1 MIVTVTPN
9 TALDVTY
16 TVDEL
21 RPGAVHR
28 AREVRHRAGGKGVN
42 VARVLHALGVD
53 VRAVVT
59 AGGATGTAVAA
70 DLAAAGLAADVV
82 PIAGETRRTT
92 TILGSGGATLLNE
105 PGPELGSAEWTALAA
120 AVARSRPEVLVCS
133 GSLPPGAPADAYGRL
148 LASCPSGS
156 GPPATW
162 LSILDTSGPALLT
175 GLAGKPTV
183 VKPNIEELREVTGL
197 EDPVAAATEL
207 RRAGAGAVVVSL
219 GAEGLLAVTP
229 AGTWQATPSTALT
242 GNSTG
247 AGDAV
252 VAALALGLSR
262 REPWPELL
270 RRAVALSGA
279 AVLGPLAGDVDLA
292 HYHRE
297 RELVAVRAQ
306 PERES

>member
-1 MIVTVTPN
+1 MILTVTPN

-16 TVDEL
+16 TVDGL
-21 RPGAVHR
+21 RPDGVHR
-28 AREVRHRAGGKGVN
+28 VREVRSRAGGKGIN

-53 VRAVVT
+53 VRAVAT
-59 AGGATGTAVAA
+59 AGGATGSAVAA
-70 DLAAAGLAADVV
+70 DLGAAGLSAELV

-92 TILGSGGATLLNE
+92 TVLGDDGSVTLLNE
-105 PGPELGSAEWTALAA
+105 PGPALSHAEWGRLAD
-120 AVARSRPEVLVCS
+120 AVRRHAPEVLVCS
-133 GSLPPGAPADAYGRL
+133 GSLPPGAPSDAYASL
-148 LASCPSGS
+148 LTGTSV
-156 GPPATW
+156 
-162 LSILDTSGPALLT
+162 LDTSGAALLA
-175 GLAGKPTV
+175 GLAAHPAV
-183 VKPNIEELREVTGL
+183 VKPNAEELREVTGL
-197 EDPVAAATEL
+197 ADPVAAAGEL

-219 GAEGLLAVTP
+219 GADGLLAVTGS
-229 AGTWQATPSTALT
+229 GTWHATPSTALH

-262 REPWPELL
+262 REPWPDIL

-297 RELVAVRAQ
+297 LGLVAVRAR
-306 PERES
+306 PEQE

>member
-16 TVDEL
+16 TVDSL
-21 RPGAVHR
+21 VPDGVHR
-28 AREVRHRAGGKGVN
+28 ARDVRRRAGGKGVN

-53 VRAVVT
+53 VGAIAT
-59 AGGATGTAVAA
+59 AGGATGAAVAA
-70 DLAAAGLAADVV
+70 ELGWAGLAAELV

-92 TILGSGGATLLNE
+92 TVLSAVDGSVTLFNE
-105 PGPELGSAEWTALAA
+105 PGPVLSGPEWTALAER
-120 AVARSRPEVLVCS
+120 VHRREPDVLVCS
-133 GSLPPGAPADAYGRL
+133 GSLPPGAPADGYAQLIAG
-148 LASCPSGS
+148 
-156 GPPATW
+156 ATAV
-162 LSILDTSGPALLT
+162 LDTSGPALLA
-175 GLAGKPTV
+175 GLAGRPAV
-183 VKPNIEELREVTGL
+183 VKPNAEELREVTGL
-197 EDPVAAATEL
+197 DDPVAAAGEL
-207 RRAGAGAVVVSL
+207 RRAGARAVVVSL
-219 GAEGLLAVTP
+219 GADGLLAVT
-229 AGTWQATPSTALT
+229 GSGVWQATPSTVLS

-262 REPWPELL
+262 REPWPDIL

-297 RELVAVRAQ
+297 LGLVVVRAR
-306 PERES
+306 PEQE